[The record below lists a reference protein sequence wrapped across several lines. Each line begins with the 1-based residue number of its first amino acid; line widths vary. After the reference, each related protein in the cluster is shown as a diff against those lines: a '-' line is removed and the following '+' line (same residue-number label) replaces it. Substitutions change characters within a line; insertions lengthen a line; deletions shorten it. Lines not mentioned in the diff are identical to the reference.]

1 MNTDRENALSMGLI
15 LIGIGLIFLLP
26 GIAFWPWILVVVA
39 VGGLPTA
46 IAHGRDW
53 WAWQGTFW
61 LLGLAVLFALDI
73 FWPGILVLS
82 GISMLLGGL
91 TRQRQPETDTIAE
104 LAGWPLV
111 GDPVTDGA
119 HDSGLAVAEPTAVEA
134 APADLVEESGTQ
146 VENAS
151 QLARDTQ
158 RL

>member
-1 MNTDRENALSMGLI
+1 MKTDRENALSMGLI

-26 GIAFWPWILVVVA
+26 GVSFWPWILVVVA
-39 VGGLPTA
+39 LGGLPTV

-61 LLGLAVLFALDI
+61 LLGLALLFALNI

-91 TRQRQPETDTIAE
+91 TRQRTPEVDTTAG

-111 GDPVTDGA
+111 GDPVAEGA
-119 HDSGLAVAEPTAVEA
+119 RDPGPVVAEPMVAEA
-134 APADLVEESGTQ
+134 PPADLVEQSGTQ
-146 VENAS
+146 AVDAS
-151 QLARDTQ
+151 QLARDTH

>member
-1 MNTDRENALSMGLI
+1 MRTDRENALSTGLI

-39 VGGLPTA
+39 VGGLPTV

-61 LLGLAVLFALDI
+61 LLGLALLFALNI

-82 GISMLLGGL
+82 GVSMLLGGL
-91 TRQRQPETDTIAE
+91 TRQRQPETDTTAE
-104 LAGWPLV
+104 LAGWPLG
-111 GDPVTDGA
+111 GDTVSKGA
-119 HDSGLAVAEPTAVEA
+119 RDPGLAVAEPAVAEA

-146 VENAS
+146 AENAS
-151 QLARDTQ
+151 QPGRDTQ